1 MAHCD
6 QINVMGI
13 FLTLRISP
21 HLKIYIIQ
29 FQCHKKTFRIHFHV
43 HDALSLKGL
52 LHDLKIWL
60 KASFQNFLQFPN
72 VHLSVKVQCSV
83 YSHHK
88 MKWIVFKSFVLDLG
102 QSHKSGSGF
111 ITSVTCSWSL
121 SHIHTHEAPPAWC
134 CRHNIDVNLCLIQN
148 LSLVIFPPS

>member
-1 MAHCD
+1 M
-6 QINVMGI
+6 
-13 FLTLRISP
+13 S
-21 HLKIYIIQ
+21 
-29 FQCHKKTFRIHFHV
+29 KKAFRIHFHV

-52 LHDLKIWL
+52 PHDLKIWL

-72 VHLSVKVQCSV
+72 LHLLVKVQCSV

-111 ITSVTCSWSL
+111 ITIVTFYFYFYFNICM
-121 SHIHTHEAPPAWC
+121 IDKKYNEYYAP
-134 CRHNIDVNLCLIQN
+134 H
-148 LSLVIFPPS
+148 

>member
-1 MAHCD
+1 MVHCD
-6 QINVMGI
+6 QINVLGFFQLWEYHHTLQFTNLYYTFSMSKKDI
-13 FLTLRISP
+13 PDTLSRPCCFIPKRLTSW
-21 HLKIYIIQ
+21 
-29 FQCHKKTFRIHFHV
+29 
-43 HDALSLKGL
+43 S
-52 LHDLKIWL
+52 WL

-72 VHLSVKVQCSV
+72 LHLLVKGQCNV